1 MKAEQALRKKLNFVF
16 ANGVQV
22 VSLPLVL
29 EGLVRLMHLRVP
41 TIPGSAAT
49 ATLTLEDEDGYEFY
63 NSGAK
68 AENQNHNLEKELLVA
83 GAMTAKVTLDVA
95 AAGDVTIPAVFW
107 CYGRQD

>member
-1 MKAEQALRKKLNFVF
+1 M
-16 ANGVQV
+16 
-22 VSLPLVL
+22 
-29 EGLVRLMHLRVP
+29 
-41 TIPGSAAT
+41 
-49 ATLTLEDEDGYEFY
+49 EDEDGCEFY

-95 AAGDVTIPAVFW
+95 ATGDVTVPAVFW